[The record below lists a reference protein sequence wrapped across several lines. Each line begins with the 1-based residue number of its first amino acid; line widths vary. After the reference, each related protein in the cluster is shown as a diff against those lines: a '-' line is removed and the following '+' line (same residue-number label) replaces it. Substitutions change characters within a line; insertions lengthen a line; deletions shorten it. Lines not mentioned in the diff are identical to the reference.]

1 MLQSKTLNTAK
12 DVQNLIDQTEKEA
25 KRVDEIHEAV
35 EVDKEVANTKTA
47 EAKAVRD
54 EVEAELAKALPQMEE
69 ATTALDTLTP
79 KDMTQLK
86 QMIKPANSIR
96 LVMEAICIMK
106 EVKPDK
112 MLVKTEIGDMRSVD
126 DYWTAA
132 RRMLKDIHF
141 LDSLKEYNK
150 DNISPEIMKVIR
162 EDYITKPDFDPVII
176 KKVYNH
182 LFLLLRNEW
191 SMNNQTIKYL

>member
-1 MLQSKTLNTAK
+1 MQAKTLSTARELQ
-12 DVQNLIDQTEKEA
+12 DLIAQTEKEA
-25 KRVDEIHEAV
+25 KHVDSIHKTV
-35 EVDKEVANTKTA
+35 EVDKELANAKTA
-47 EAKAVRD
+47 DAQAVKE

-69 ATTALDTLTP
+69 ATAALDTLTP

-86 QMIKPANSIR
+86 QLIKPANSIR

-106 EVKPDK
+106 GVKPDK

-141 LDSLKEYNK
+141 LDSLKEYDK
-150 DNISPEIMKVIR
+150 DDVSPEIMKVIR
-162 EDYITKPDFDPVII
+162 EDYITKPDFDPKII
-176 KKVYNH
+176 KKVCDRNI
-182 LFLLLRNEW
+182 FLDAIILRNQLKDY
-191 SMNNQTIKYL
+191 SKS